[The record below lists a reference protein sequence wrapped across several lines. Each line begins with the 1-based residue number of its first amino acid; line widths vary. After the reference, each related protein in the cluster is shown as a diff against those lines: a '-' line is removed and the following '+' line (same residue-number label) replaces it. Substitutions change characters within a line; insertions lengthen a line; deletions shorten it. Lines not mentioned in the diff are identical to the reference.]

1 MTSIW
6 VLGILSASW
15 NMFFQHICAKKLK
28 KGIKS
33 YNLFYV
39 GPPIVRIEF
48 SPLGTI
54 DVSNVLI
61 TQWRLLVNINSF
73 LLNFAANFFPFLLF
87 LAFLQKN
94 AEKPYF
100 NQRLEWAAPNCWS
113 KYTTK
118 GVYEW
123 TTSKFDDLQAFGI

>member
-1 MTSIW
+1 
-6 VLGILSASW
+6 
-15 NMFFQHICAKKLK
+15 MFFQHICAKKLK

-100 NQRLEWAAPNCWS
+100 NQRLSGQHPIAGQSIQQRGCMNEL
-113 KYTTK
+113 
-118 GVYEW
+118 
-123 TTSKFDDLQAFGI
+123 LQNSMTCKLLVFK